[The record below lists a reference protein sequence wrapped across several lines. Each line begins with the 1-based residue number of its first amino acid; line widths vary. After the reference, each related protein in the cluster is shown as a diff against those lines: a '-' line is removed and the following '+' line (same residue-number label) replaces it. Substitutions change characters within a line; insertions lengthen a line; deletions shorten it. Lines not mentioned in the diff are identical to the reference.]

1 LLNNLDLKIN
11 DWTINTVNSLIK
23 PNRIDK
29 IAECAL
35 QLSKIIYY
43 NDMNIEKY
51 LTEINL
57 MQKEL
62 KIKKEKSN
70 INFSRPTQII
80 ELINEY
86 IFKEKEFKANI
97 YDYQNPLNNFL
108 NIVIEKRIGIP
119 ITLSI
124 IYITLAQSINF
135 KVYPVSFPRH
145 FLVKHVLDDDN
156 DNDNDNDYNEIIIDP
171 FNNGRIMDDY
181 AMKNLLDSFFPNQN
195 IPLTKKLVKKTD
207 LSQVMIRILNNVK
220 DSFFEIQEF
229 DKINIANEMIFAIDP
244 KNAYA
249 IRDKGIILHD
259 KDPQKSLELLN
270 KYLELEPEANDADI
284 ILKIIRSIREN
295 NNR

>member
-1 LLNNLDLKIN
+1 MLDDLDLKIN
-11 DWTINTVNSLIK
+11 DWTVNTVNSLIK

-43 NDMNIEKY
+43 NNMNIEKY
-51 LTEINL
+51 LAEINL

-62 KIKKEKSN
+62 NIKKEKSN
-70 INFSRPTQII
+70 INFSRPTKII

-86 IFKEKEFKANI
+86 MFKQKEFKANI

-108 NIVIEKRIGIP
+108 NVVIEKRIGIP

-124 IYITLAQSINF
+124 IYITLAQSLNF
-135 KVYPVSFPRH
+135 KVYPVNFPRH
-145 FLVKHVLDDDN
+145 FLVKYVFD
-156 DNDNDNDYNEIIIDP
+156 DNDYNEIIIDP
-171 FNNGRIMDDY
+171 FNKGRIMDDY

-195 IPLTKKLVKKTD
+195 IPLTKKLVEKAD

-229 DKINIANEMIFAIDP
+229 DKINIANEMIFVIDP
-244 KNAYA
+244 KNVYA
-249 IRDKGIILHD
+249 IRDKGIILRD
-259 KDPQKSLELLN
+259 KDPQRSLELLN
-270 KYLELEPEANDADI
+270 TYLELEPEANDVDI
-284 ILKIIRSIREN
+284 ILKIIRSIREK

>member
-1 LLNNLDLKIN
+1 LLDDLDLKIN
-11 DWTINTVNSLIK
+11 DWTVNTVNSLIK

-43 NDMNIEKY
+43 NNMNIEKY
-51 LTEINL
+51 LAEINL

-62 KIKKEKSN
+62 NIKKEKSN

-86 IFKEKEFKANI
+86 MFKQKEFKANI

-108 NIVIEKRIGIP
+108 NVVIEKRIGIP

-135 KVYPVSFPRH
+135 KVYPVNFPRH
-145 FLVKHVLDDDN
+145 FLVKYVFD
-156 DNDNDNDYNEIIIDP
+156 DNDYNEIIIDP
-171 FNNGRIMDDY
+171 FNKGRIMDDY

-195 IPLTKKLVKKTD
+195 IPLTKKLVEKAD
-207 LSQVMIRILNNVK
+207 LSQVMIRILNNIK

-244 KNAYA
+244 KNVYA
-249 IRDKGIILHD
+249 IRDKGIILRD

-270 KYLELEPEANDADI
+270 TYLELEPEANDVDI
-284 ILKIIRSIREN
+284 VLKIIRSIREKK
-295 NNR
+295 

>member
-1 LLNNLDLKIN
+1 MLDNIDLKIN

-29 IAECAL
+29 IAKCAL
-35 QLSKIIYY
+35 QLSKIINY
-43 NDMNIEKY
+43 NDINIEKY
-51 LTEINL
+51 LDEINL

-62 KIKKEKSN
+62 NIKKEKSR
-70 INFSRPTQII
+70 INLSRPTQII
-80 ELINEY
+80 ELINEF
-86 IFKEKEFKANI
+86 IFKEKKFKANVD
-97 YDYQNPLNNFL
+97 DYQNPLNNFL
-108 NIVIEKRIGIP
+108 NVVIEKRIGIP

-124 IYITLAQSINF
+124 IYITLAQSLNF
-135 KVYPVSFPRH
+135 KVYPVNFPRH
-145 FLVKHVLDDDN
+145 FLVKYVFD
-156 DNDNDNDYNEIIIDP
+156 DNDYNEIIIDP
-171 FNNGRIMDDY
+171 FNKGRIMDDY

-195 IPLTKKLVKKTD
+195 IPLTKKLVEKAD

-229 DKINIANEMIFAIDP
+229 DKINLANEMIFAIDP

-270 KYLELEPEANDADI
+270 TYLELEPEANDADT
-284 ILKIIRSIREN
+284 ILKIIRNIRKKIN
-295 NNR
+295 I

>member
-1 LLNNLDLKIN
+1 MLDDLNLKIN
-11 DWTINTVNSLIK
+11 DWTINTVNPLIK

-35 QLSKIIYY
+35 QLSKILYY
-43 NDMNIEKY
+43 NNMNIEKQ
-51 LTEINL
+51 LAEINL

-62 KIKKEKSN
+62 NLKKEKSN

-86 IFKEKEFKANI
+86 MFKQKGFKANI
-97 YDYQNPLNNFL
+97 HDYQNPLNNFL
-108 NIVIEKRIGIP
+108 NVVIEKRIGIP

-135 KVYPVSFPRH
+135 KVYPVNFPRH
-145 FLVKHVLDDDN
+145 FLVKYVLDDN
-156 DNDNDNDYNEIIIDP
+156 ENNEIIIDP
-171 FNNGRIMDDY
+171 FNKGRIMDDY
-181 AMKNLLDSFFPNQN
+181 ALKNLMDSFFPNQN
-195 IPLTKKLVKKTD
+195 IPLTKKLIEKAN

-229 DKINIANEMIFAIDP
+229 DKLNIANEMILAIDP
-244 KNAYA
+244 KNTFA
-249 IRDKGIILHD
+249 IRDKGIILHE
-259 KDPQKSLELLN
+259 KDPEKSLEFLN
-270 KYLELEPEANDADI
+270 RYLELEPEANDVDI
-284 ILKIIRSIREN
+284 VLKIIKSIREK

>member
-1 LLNNLDLKIN
+1 LDDLDLKIN

-43 NDMNIEKY
+43 NNMNIEKY
-51 LTEINL
+51 LAEINL

-62 KIKKEKSN
+62 NIKKEKSN

-86 IFKEKEFKANI
+86 MFKEKEFKANI

-108 NIVIEKRIGIP
+108 NVVIEKRIGIP

-124 IYITLAQSINF
+124 IYITLAQSLNF
-135 KVYPVSFPRH
+135 KLYPVNFPRH
-145 FLVKHVLDDDN
+145 FLVKYVLDDD
-156 DNDNDNDYNEIIIDP
+156 DDYNEIIIDP
-171 FNNGRIMDDY
+171 FNKGRIMDDY

-195 IPLTKKLVKKTD
+195 IPLTKKLVEKTD

-229 DKINIANEMIFAIDP
+229 EKINLANEMIFSIDP

-270 KYLELEPEANDADI
+270 AYLELEPEANDVDI
-284 ILKIIRSIREN
+284 ILKIIRSIREK

>member
-1 LLNNLDLKIN
+1 MLDNLDLKIS
-11 DWTINTVNSLIK
+11 DWTINTVNCLIK

-51 LTEINL
+51 LAEIKL
-57 MQKEL
+57 MEKEL
-62 KIKKEKSN
+62 NIKKEKSN

-108 NIVIEKRIGIP
+108 NVVIEKRIGIP

-124 IYITLAQSINF
+124 IYITLSQSINF
-135 KVYPVSFPRH
+135 KVYPVNFPRH
-145 FLVKHVLDDDN
+145 FLVKHVLDDD
-156 DNDNDNDYNEIIIDP
+156 DDYNEIIIDP
-171 FNNGRIMDDY
+171 FNKGRIMDDY

-195 IPLTKKLVKKTD
+195 IPLTKKLVEKTD

-244 KNAYA
+244 KNTYA
-249 IRDKGIILHD
+249 IRDKGIILHN

-270 KYLELEPEANDADI
+270 TYLELEPEANDADI
-284 ILKIIRSIREN
+284 ILKIIRSIREK

>member
-1 LLNNLDLKIN
+1 LLDNIDLKIN

-35 QLSKIIYY
+35 QLSKIINY
-43 NDMNIEKY
+43 NDINIEKY
-51 LTEINL
+51 LDEINL

-62 KIKKEKSN
+62 NIKKEKSR
-70 INFSRPTQII
+70 INLSRPTQII
-80 ELINEY
+80 ELINEF
-86 IFKEKEFKANI
+86 IFKEKKFKANVD
-97 YDYQNPLNNFL
+97 DYQNPLNNFL
-108 NIVIEKRIGIP
+108 NVVIDKRIGIP

-135 KVYPVSFPRH
+135 KVYPVNFPRH
-145 FLVKHVLDDDN
+145 FLVKHSLDDD
-156 DNDNDNDYNEIIIDP
+156 DHNEIIIDP
-171 FNNGRIMDDY
+171 FNKGRIMDDY
-181 AMKNLLDSFFPNQN
+181 AIKNLLDSFFPDQN
-195 IPLTKKLVKKTD
+195 IPLTKKIVEKTD
-207 LSQVMIRILNNVK
+207 LSQVMIRMLNNIK

-229 DKINIANEMIFAIDP
+229 DKINLANEMIFAIDP

-270 KYLELEPEANDADI
+270 TYLELEPEANDADT
-284 ILKIIRSIREN
+284 ILKIIRNIRKKIN
-295 NNR
+295 I

>member
-1 LLNNLDLKIN
+1 MLDDLDLKIN

-43 NDMNIEKY
+43 NNMNIEKY
-51 LTEINL
+51 LAEINL

-62 KIKKEKSN
+62 NIKKEKSN

-86 IFKEKEFKANI
+86 MFKEKEFKANI

-108 NIVIEKRIGIP
+108 NVVIEKRIGIP

-124 IYITLAQSINF
+124 IYITLAQSLNF
-135 KVYPVSFPRH
+135 KIYPVNFPRH
-145 FLVKHVLDDDN
+145 FLVKYVLDDD
-156 DNDNDNDYNEIIIDP
+156 DDYNEIIIDP
-171 FNNGRIMDDY
+171 FNKGRIMDDY

-195 IPLTKKLVKKTD
+195 IPLTKKLVEKTD

-229 DKINIANEMIFAIDP
+229 EKINLANEMIFSIDP
-244 KNAYA
+244 KNVYA

-270 KYLELEPEANDADI
+270 TYLELEPEANDVDI
-284 ILKIIRSIREN
+284 ILKIIRSIREK

>member
-1 LLNNLDLKIN
+1 LLDDLDLKIN

-43 NDMNIEKY
+43 NNMNIEKY
-51 LTEINL
+51 LAEINL

-62 KIKKEKSN
+62 NIKKENSN

-86 IFKEKEFKANI
+86 MFKEKEFKANT

-108 NIVIEKRIGIP
+108 NVVIEKRIGIP

-124 IYITLAQSINF
+124 IYITLAQSLNF
-135 KVYPVSFPRH
+135 KIYPVNFPRH
-145 FLVKHVLDDDN
+145 FLVKYVLDDD
-156 DNDNDNDYNEIIIDP
+156 DDYNEIIIDP
-171 FNNGRIMDDY
+171 FNKGRIMDDY

-195 IPLTKKLVKKTD
+195 IPLTKKLVEKTD

-229 DKINIANEMIFAIDP
+229 EKINLANEMIFSIDP
-244 KNAYA
+244 KNVYA

-259 KDPQKSLELLN
+259 KDPQKSLKLLN
-270 KYLELEPEANDADI
+270 TYLELEPEANDVDI
-284 ILKIIRSIREN
+284 ILKIIRSIREK

>member
-1 LLNNLDLKIN
+1 LDNIDLKIN
-11 DWTINTVNSLIK
+11 DWIVNTVNPLIK

-29 IAECAL
+29 ISECAL

-43 NDMNIEKY
+43 NDMSIEKY
-51 LTEINL
+51 LAEINI

-62 KIKKEKSN
+62 KNKKEKSG
-70 INFSRPTQII
+70 INMSRPTQII

-86 IFKEKEFKANI
+86 IFKEKKFKANV

-108 NIVIEKRIGIP
+108 NVVIEKRIGIP

-135 KVYPVSFPRH
+135 KLYPVNFPRH
-145 FLVKHVLDDDN
+145 FLVKYLLDDD
-156 DNDNDNDYNEIIIDP
+156 DGHNEIIIDP
-171 FNNGRIMDDY
+171 FNKGRIMDDY
-181 AMKNLLDSFFPNQN
+181 SIKNLLDSFFPNQN
-195 IPLTKKLVKKTD
+195 IPLTKKLIEKTD
-207 LSQVMIRILNNVK
+207 LSHVMIRILNNVK

-229 DKINIANEMIFAIDP
+229 DKINLANEMIFAIDP

-259 KDPQKSLELLN
+259 KDPQKSLELL
-270 KYLELEPEANDADI
+270 KIYLELEPEADDADT
-284 ILKIIRSIREN
+284 ILKIIRSIRKKN
-295 NNR
+295 NI

>member
-1 LLNNLDLKIN
+1 MLDDDLKIN
-11 DWTINTVNSLIK
+11 DWNINTVNPLIK

-43 NDMNIEKY
+43 NNMNIEKY
-51 LTEINL
+51 LAEINL

-62 KIKKEKSN
+62 NIKKEKSN

-86 IFKEKEFKANI
+86 MFKEKEFKANI
-97 YDYQNPLNNFL
+97 HDYQNPLNNFL
-108 NIVIEKRIGIP
+108 NVVIEKRIGIP

-135 KVYPVSFPRH
+135 KVYPVNFPRH
-145 FLVKHVLDDDN
+145 FLVKYVLDDE
-156 DNDNDNDYNEIIIDP
+156 DYNEIIIDP
-171 FNNGRIMDDY
+171 FNKGRIMDDY

-195 IPLTKKLVKKTD
+195 IPLTKKLVEKTD

-249 IRDKGIILHD
+249 IRDKGIILHE

-270 KYLELEPEANDADI
+270 TYLELEPEANDADI
-284 ILKIIRSIREN
+284 ILKIIRSIREK